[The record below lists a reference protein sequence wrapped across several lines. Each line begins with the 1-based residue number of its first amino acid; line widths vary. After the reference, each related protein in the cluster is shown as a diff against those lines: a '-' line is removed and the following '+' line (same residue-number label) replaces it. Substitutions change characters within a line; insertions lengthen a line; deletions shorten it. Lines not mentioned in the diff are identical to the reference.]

1 MSSGDAQKVL
11 KNGPL
16 TFSPPCH
23 ALWGRAGFRA
33 IPEALGPNARAG
45 SARASGLT
53 RILLGP
59 PLASRG
65 PDPGS
70 SKVKS
75 SPSQAERLSRIAA
88 SLAGRLTL
96 QQSCS
101 SLTPPLVS
109 LSCMAPRLNHA
120 PFVRCHTAMVR
131 CRIRHDAEQYCDAE
145 PHGGFSAAVVYEDG
159 AAASGRGA
167 DDGATRTWE
176 TRVM

>member
-1 MSSGDAQKVL
+1 MPHSVMSSGDAQKSL

-23 ALWGRAGFRA
+23 ALWGRAEFRA

-70 SKVKS
+70 ESSKVKS
-75 SPSQAERLSRIAA
+75 S
-88 SLAGRLTL
+88 G
-96 QQSCS
+96 
-101 SLTPPLVS
+101 
-109 LSCMAPRLNHA
+109 
-120 PFVRCHTAMVR
+120 
-131 CRIRHDAEQYCDAE
+131 
-145 PHGGFSAAVVYEDG
+145 
-159 AAASGRGA
+159 
-167 DDGATRTWE
+167 
-176 TRVM
+176 